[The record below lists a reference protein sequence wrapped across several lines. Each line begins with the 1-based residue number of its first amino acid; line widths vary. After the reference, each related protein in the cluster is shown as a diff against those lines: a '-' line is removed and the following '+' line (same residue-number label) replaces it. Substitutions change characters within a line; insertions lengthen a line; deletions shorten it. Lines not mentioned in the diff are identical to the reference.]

1 MGTQELLLMNI
12 VIISLISLS
21 VNIFL
26 GRLRTRY
33 RKMSFMWWVM
43 IHASI
48 PLIIPLRIW
57 LDTPKI
63 AIPVFILLAIIGQ
76 FIGTKTVQNKKVK

>member
-26 GRLRTRY
+26 GRLRARY

>member
-76 FIGTKTVQNKKVK
+76 FIGTKTVQNKN